1 MEVQKF
7 QDSLEVQTCIDFQNG
22 DKWENAVIEG
32 FDPYRTMM
40 EIMYIEDGK
49 VASGVV
55 RLS

>member
-49 VASGVV
+49 VASG
-55 RLS
+55 S